1 MIGSKAGDSPIELV
15 FNILRRRKWA
25 GLITFAAMFSLA
37 APFSVFL
44 PNIYRGTATVI
55 VESQEAPS
63 SFVKPSV
70 PELETRLVTIQQEI
84 LSRTRLS
91 DLIAR
96 LNLYPRLRAHIP
108 PVSTD
113 ALVERMRRDIHVDFT
128 GTDQSRGR
136 PITIGLKITYVGL
149 DAKSAAE
156 VPNALASLYVEENTR
171 MRERQT
177 GQMAQFLKSQ
187 LATAE
192 QEVQRQEA
200 RLNAFKKAHI
210 GQLPDQVSINLMTL
224 EQLNMQLRMNSDN
237 QAKVHERHD
246 RLAALTTAT
255 GETPDELATL
265 RQKLRDLQSKFT
277 DKHPEVIQTKA
288 QISELERQRANEPSS
303 GQANRSAR
311 LAKPDRSTDGELARL
326 QREEATLRAQIA
338 TYDQRIQLAPRYE
351 QELETLESDY
361 KTAKATFDS
370 LQTRYEEAQLA
381 DSLEQTKKGESFRI
395 LDSAAVPTQPAAPN
409 RIRLLLMAFMFALVS
424 GIGVMLLT
432 EHLDTSFHSVGELRQ
447 FTNLPVLATIPYL
460 KVRTSLAPQL
470 LRAALSLAVV
480 MAACALLAAMAYH
493 AARENTQLV
502 WMLAGSQL

>member
-1 MIGSKAGDSPIELV
+1 
-15 FNILRRRKWA
+15 
-25 GLITFAAMFSLA
+25 MFSLA

-113 ALVERMRRDIHVDFT
+113 ALVERLRRDIHVDFT
-128 GTDQSRGR
+128 GTDQTRGR
-136 PITIGLKITYVGL
+136 ATTIGVKITYVGL
-149 DAKSAAE
+149 DPKTAAA
-156 VPNALASLYVEENTR
+156 VPNTLAALYVEENTK

-177 GQMAQFLKSQ
+177 GQMAQFLKGQ
-187 LATAE
+187 LATTE
-192 QEVQRQEA
+192 QEVKRQET
-200 RLNAFKKAHI
+200 RLNAFKKVHT
-210 GQLPDQVSINLMTL
+210 GELPEQVSINLMTL
-224 EQLNMQLRMNSDN
+224 EQLNMQLRINNDN
-237 QAKVHERHD
+237 QAKAHERHD
-246 RLAALTTAT
+246 RLAGLTTTT
-255 GETPDELATL
+255 GEAPDELATL
-265 RQKLRDLQSKFT
+265 RQKLRDLQSKYT

-288 QISELERQRANEPSS
+288 QISELERQRANEPTAA
-303 GQANRSAR
+303 QANRPSR
-311 LAKPDRSTDGELARL
+311 LAKPDRITDGELARL
-326 QREEATLRAQIA
+326 QREAATLQSQIA
-338 TYDQRIQLAPRYE
+338 TYNQRIQFAPRYE
-351 QELETLESDY
+351 QELAILESDY
-361 KTAKATFDS
+361 KTAKEAYDS
-370 LQTRYEEAQLA
+370 LRGRYDEAQLA
-381 DSLEQTKKGESFRI
+381 DSLEQTKKGESFRV
-395 LDSAAVPTQPAAPN
+395 LDSAVAPTLPAAPN

-447 FTNLPVLATIPYL
+447 FTSLPVMASIPYL
-460 KVRTSLAPQL
+460 EVRTALAPQL
-470 LRAALSLAVV
+470 LRVALSLAVV
-480 MAACALLAAMAYH
+480 MAVCALLAGVSYYT
-493 AARENTQLV
+493 ARENTQLV